1 MWRKREVVGVKPQQS
16 HGSGEDWKGF
26 IGMALD
32 RASYVDCLNGNPR
45 NVVRVYK
52 KGKCDRKNGGNC
64 RNGYILF
71 SSLLQ

>member
-52 KGKCDRKNGGNC
+52 KGKCE
-64 RNGYILF
+64 
-71 SSLLQ
+71 